1 MKSVQEPIAVR
12 KVFPAMG
19 TVHTL
24 AVEGEQ
30 AVVAAEQIKERIQTM
45 DQLWSVFREDSEI
58 AAMNR
63 GEYIMASEDTLRI
76 LKESVRISKET
87 EGAFDIT
94 AGPLTKLWRQ
104 ATNDERIP
112 NPREI
117 AEARRHTG
125 SNSIRIFGNRVK
137 LKRGRSV
144 DLGGIAKGYALDRAL
159 ELVKDAG
166 TENAV
171 LNLGGTIG
179 VTGRPV
185 EIGIRNP
192 FDPDGEPMGTLL
204 LDNRCAVTSGSYER
218 FARIG
223 GRMFHHII
231 DPRTGYPSDA
241 GLVSVTLVGRNATV
255 LDAFATAAFVLGPF
269 LALPFLKRYG
279 IEAIFIKA
287 DGKVLKTEGLSDT
300 FQLRE
305 NMHTA

>member
-30 AVVAAEQIKERIQTM
+30 ALIAAEQIKERMQTM
-45 DQLWSVFREDSEI
+45 DRIWSVFREDSEI
-58 AAMNR
+58 TALNR
-63 GEYIMASEDTLRI
+63 GGLITASEDTLRI

-104 ATNDERIP
+104 AMTDERIP

-117 AEARRHTG
+117 SEALRHTG
-125 SNSIRIFGNRVK
+125 SNSIRFFGNRVK

-159 ELVKDAG
+159 ELLKDAG
-166 TENAV
+166 TENAI

-185 EIGIRNP
+185 EVGVRNP

-241 GLVSVTLVGRNATV
+241 GLVSVTLVGRIATV
-255 LDAFATAAFVLGPF
+255 LDAYATAAFILGIDRAQP
-269 LALPFLKRYG
+269 LLCKRG
-279 IEAIFIKA
+279 IDAIFVK
-287 DGKVLKTEGLSDT
+287 DSGEVLKTNGLNKL
-300 FQLRE
+300 FQLRADVR
-305 NMHTA
+305 TA

>member
-1 MKSVQEPIAVR
+1 MKSEQEPITVR

-30 AVVAAEQIKERIQTM
+30 ALVAAERIKERIQTM
-45 DQLWSVFREDSEI
+45 DQKWSVFRENSEI
-58 AAMNR
+58 TALNR
-63 GEYIMASEDTLRI
+63 GASVTVSEDTLRI

-87 EGAFDIT
+87 GGAFDIT
-94 AGPLTKLWRQ
+94 AGSLTKLWRQ
-104 ATNDERIP
+104 AMRDERIP
-112 NPREI
+112 DPREI
-117 AEARRHTG
+117 PEALRHTG
-125 SNSIRIFGNRVK
+125 ATGIRMFGNRVK
-137 LKRGRSV
+137 LKRGRTV

-159 ELVKDAG
+159 ELLKDAG
-166 TENAV
+166 TENAI

-218 FARIG
+218 FVWIG
-223 GRMFHHII
+223 GRTFHHII

-241 GLVSVTLVGRNATV
+241 GLVSVTLVGSNATI
-255 LDAFATAAFVLGPF
+255 LDAFATAAFILGPF
-269 LALPFLKRYG
+269 HALPLLKRYG

-300 FQLRE
+300 FQFRE
-305 NMHTA
+305 NMRTA

>member
-1 MKSVQEPIAVR
+1 MKSEQEPITVR

-30 AVVAAEQIKERIQTM
+30 ALVAAERIKERIQTM
-45 DQLWSVFREDSEI
+45 DQKWSVFRENSEI
-58 AAMNR
+58 TALNR
-63 GEYIMASEDTLRI
+63 GASVTVSEDTLRI

-87 EGAFDIT
+87 GGAFDIT
-94 AGPLTKLWRQ
+94 AGSLTKLWRQ
-104 ATNDERIP
+104 AMRDERIP
-112 NPREI
+112 DPREI
-117 AEARRHTG
+117 PEALRHTG
-125 SNSIRIFGNRVK
+125 ATGIRMFGNRVK
-137 LKRGRSV
+137 LKRGRTV

-159 ELVKDAG
+159 ELLKDAG
-166 TENAV
+166 TENAI
-171 LNLGGTIG
+171 LNLGGTIV

-218 FARIG
+218 FVRID
-223 GRMFHHII
+223 GRTFHHII
-231 DPRTGYPSDA
+231 DPRTGYPSDS

-255 LDAFATAAFVLGPF
+255 LDALATASFILGPF
-269 LALPFLKRYG
+269 HALPLLKRYG

-287 DGKVLKTEGLSDT
+287 DGKVLKTEGLSNT
-300 FQLRE
+300 FQFHE
-305 NMHTA
+305 NMRTA

>member
-1 MKSVQEPIAVR
+1 MKSEQEPITVR

-30 AVVAAEQIKERIQTM
+30 ALVAAERIKERIQTM
-45 DQLWSVFREDSEI
+45 DQKWSVFRENSEI
-58 AAMNR
+58 TALNR
-63 GEYIMASEDTLRI
+63 GASVTVSEDTLRI

-87 EGAFDIT
+87 GGAFDIT
-94 AGPLTKLWRQ
+94 AGSLTKLWRQ
-104 ATNDERIP
+104 AMRDERIP
-112 NPREI
+112 DPREI
-117 AEARRHTG
+117 PEALRHTG
-125 SNSIRIFGNRVK
+125 ATGIRMFGNRVK
-137 LKRGRSV
+137 LKRGRTV

-159 ELVKDAG
+159 ELLKDAG
-166 TENAV
+166 TENAI

-218 FARIG
+218 FVWIG
-223 GRMFHHII
+223 GRTFHHII

-241 GLVSVTLVGRNATV
+241 GLVSVTLVGSNATI
-255 LDAFATAAFVLGPF
+255 LDAFATAAFILGPF
-269 LALPFLKRYG
+269 HALPLLKRYG

-300 FQLRE
+300 FQFHE
-305 NMHTA
+305 NMRTA